1 MKKPAGWPRYMI
13 VKPQKGGGTS
23 YHWNPQKRDID
34 KGFTLGREALGPN
47 YAQAVERAEVLNAH
61 LDAWRQGREVKHHP
75 EAQPGFGT
83 MGWLFDQ
90 YRRSQPY
97 RKKVGDRARPGY
109 ERAMR
114 SIEDTP
120 TKDGRTVAALP
131 LSSISTLAVDK
142 IYERLQQGPRKK
154 TGRYTQANYAI
165 SIARRAWKV
174 VHRRHPNVVPTF
186 NPWIGVEREGKK
198 SVKAAAT
205 RTEAYTLATSLKA
218 IGEPHLGAAALICFE
233 WHQRPEHVVE
243 GGELKWADW
252 RPPQQPKHVQ
262 VRHPKTGAMVWLPLE
277 DDQGR
282 LFPEIEAYLADLP
295 RLGVPVVLTTG
306 ARGPARPSSMVYAQR
321 LVREARKR
329 AGLGAHVTLDACRHG
344 GMTELGDSGVTEQG
358 GMSLTGHST
367 PQAFRLY
374 VKRTETQRM
383 IAARQAAHGSMRRSK
398 RRSRRTKRAQK
409 SELDVRPKVRIND
422 DD

>member
-13 VKPQKGGGTS
+13 VKPQKGGGTG

-61 LDAWRQGREVKHHP
+61 LDAWRQGREAKHHP

-329 AGLGAHVTLDACRHG
+329 AGLGAHVTLDACRNG

-383 IAARQAAHGSMRRSK
+383 IAARQRRAWVDAKVEEKVEANETGS
-398 RRSRRTKRAQK
+398 
-409 SELDVRPKVRIND
+409 EVRIGRQTKSQNER
-422 DD
+422 